1 VCPHDPRWV
10 AENGALEAIATST
23 GQNDAGLFE
32 VSFQDA
38 RYLPFEY
45 HGAVSRWRIELPHEN
60 NYFEMD
66 SLSDVV
72 LNINYTAREGGE
84 ALRRAARAATEC
96 DLPGA
101 GWCLFDLR
109 HDFAD
114 AWELFRRQE
123 QGDEEGYGNRN
134 EHEPEHERGREHEHE
149 RERERE
155 REREQRHRRHFAL
168 DFRRGMF
175 PFVPGERELFI
186 ETMVLL
192 FDRPEHCGCECPA
205 ECPCCSNLACTQQ
218 ELELRGAGLRE
229 ERKFRCMADEEW
241 PGRYHGVI
249 TELCIGP
256 LRERRDRVKGE
267 SLQIV
272 FPRSAGEVES
282 AYVLCRYSLKDR
294 CCPRPEERKG
304 EMVRRPAHV

>member
-1 VCPHDPRWV
+1 VT
-10 AENGALEAIATST
+10 ENGALEAIATST

-45 HGAVSRWRIELPHEN
+45 RGAVSRWRIELPPEN

-72 LNINYTAREGGE
+72 LNISYTAREGGE

-114 AWELFRRQE
+114 AWELF
-123 QGDEEGYGNRN
+123 
-134 EHEPEHERGREHEHE
+134 GR
-149 RERERE
+149 REREGEPGHEHDHEE
-155 REREQRHRRHFAL
+155 RRWRHFIL
-168 DFRRGMF
+168 DLKRSMF
-175 PFVPGERELFI
+175 PFVPGDRELFI
-186 ETMVLL
+186 ETMVLF

-205 ECPCCSNLACTQQ
+205 ECPCCSNLACAQH
-218 ELELRGAGLRE
+218 ELVLRGAGVGE
-229 ERKFRCMADEEW
+229 ERQFRCMVDEAW
-241 PGRYHGVI
+241 PGRYHGVVSD
-249 TELCIGP
+249 LCIGP
-256 LRERRDRVKGE
+256 VRERRDRAKRE
-267 SLQIV
+267 PLQIE
-272 FPRSAGEVES
+272 FPRSVGEIES
-282 AYVLCRYSLKDR
+282 IYVLCRYSLKNR
-294 CCPRPEERKG
+294 CCPGPG
-304 EMVRRPAHV
+304 EKRVEMARHPAVCREN